1 MRRGGF
7 RMLGRRAGDGQ
18 YVSEDADKVA
28 LETREAAN
36 SNVCLVAICKIN
48 TRSLANRFPRPN
60 QKAKRKRTRKTPNER
75 FGN

>member
-7 RMLGRRAGDGQ
+7 RMLGRRAGDRQ

-36 SNVCLVAICKIN
+36 SNDDGDAGETGNNHGAGIAFNI
-48 TRSLANRFPRPN
+48 TPR
-60 QKAKRKRTRKTPNER
+60 AGKRA
-75 FGN
+75 

>member
-7 RMLGRRAGDGQ
+7 RMLGRRAGDRQ

-36 SNVCLVAICKIN
+36 SNVCLVAICCKI
-48 TRSLANRFPRPN
+48 TRQNRFPRPN